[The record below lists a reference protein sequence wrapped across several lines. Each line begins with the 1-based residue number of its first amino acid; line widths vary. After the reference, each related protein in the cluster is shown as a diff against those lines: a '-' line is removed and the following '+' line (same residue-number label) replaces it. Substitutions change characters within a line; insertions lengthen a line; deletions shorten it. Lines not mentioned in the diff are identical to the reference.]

1 MGAVVTASYF
11 NVLRLQPAVGR
22 FFSAEE
28 DRIPDRNAVAV
39 IGYNVWRNRFG
50 ADPRV
55 VGTEVRING
64 TSFTVIG
71 VAPEGF
77 AGVLRGLMPT
87 DVWIPTAMFKVGYR
101 YL

>member
-1 MGAVVTASYF
+1 MAAQYATAPLHVATSDEGFDVMGAVVTASYF

-28 DRIPDRNAVAV
+28 DRIPDRSAVAV

-64 TSFTVIG
+64 TSFHG
-71 VAPEGF
+71 
-77 AGVLRGLMPT
+77 
-87 DVWIPTAMFKVGYR
+87 
-101 YL
+101 